1 MRGEKETQK
10 ARCCLLSEYQSRC
23 LDCGAVFD
31 EALRIGV
38 AGGKTRF
45 LCPECKGTELR
56 LILPDPFASATWKIT
71 VKVEQ
76 VDDEEGRE

>member
-1 MRGEKETQK
+1 M
-10 ARCCLLSEYQSRC
+10 
-23 LDCGAVFD
+23 FD

-45 LCPECKGTELR
+45 LCPECKGAELR
-56 LILPDPFASATWKIT
+56 LILPELPGMSATWKIT

-76 VDDEEGRE
+76 VDDEEGR